1 MSMNVASQFSSSIK
15 PLQSISPT
23 AFIGANECALKMV
36 WSSSGNP
43 ALLPTFPGVYGG
55 RAVHRL
61 LLEAGQGQ
69 LPPDKTMISTRWN
82 EIVEDV
88 HSEMRAVSVERHLV
102 PLSDSDPHMAV
113 RRIQAIQK
121 AHEIA
126 GTRQPQRRD
135 GRVMEPTARYG
146 REIPVRSSDGLI
158 RGRIDAAIPH
168 NGGVVVRD
176 YKSGE
181 ITETSGKS
189 DPQLKE
195 TYRIQLKMY
204 AALYAESF
212 GKWPDSL
219 EVVPLSGAAQE
230 VAFEKEDC
238 SNLLAGAK
246 LILRQLN
253 NKIMSNAKTVLPSL
267 LASPSP
273 GACTYCQYRPA
284 CRVYQ
289 AATPGPGID
298 GWPPDVIGTLAD
310 VRQLGNSKMMLQVAT
325 SNGPVSIP
333 GLSPG
338 DRHPTLQAVQ
348 RNDVVGVFN
357 IKRDRPT
364 APYSE
369 SQLTTVYKIGP

>member
-1 MSMNVASQFSSSIK
+1 MNVASQFGSFIK

-23 AFIGANECALKMV
+23 AFTAANECALKMV

-69 LPPDKTMISTRWN
+69 FPSDKTVISSRWN

-88 HSEMRAVSVERHLV
+88 HSEMRAVPIERHLV
-102 PLSDSDPHMAV
+102 PLSDSDPRMAV

-126 GTRQPQRRD
+126 GTRQSRRLD
-135 GRVMEPTARYG
+135 GRVAEPTARYG

-158 RGRIDAAIPH
+158 RGRIDAAIPC
-168 NGGVVVRD
+168 NGGIVIRD

-181 ITETSGKS
+181 ITETSEKN

-212 GKWPDSL
+212 GEWPDAL
-219 EVVPLSGAAQE
+219 EVMPLSGTVQE
-230 VAFEKEDC
+230 IAFEKEDC
-238 SNLLAGAK
+238 SNLLAEAK
-246 LILRQLN
+246 LTLQQLN
-253 NKIMSNAKTVLPSL
+253 NKIVSNAKTVLPSL
-267 LASPSP
+267 LANPSP
-273 GACTYCQYRPA
+273 GVCAYCQYRPA
-284 CRVYQ
+284 CRAYQ
-289 AATPGPGID
+289 STTPGPGID
-298 GWPPDVIGTLAD
+298 GWPLDVIGTLAD
-310 VRQLGNSKMMLQVAT
+310 ARQLGNSKMMLQVTT

-338 DRHPTLQAVQ
+338 DRHPILQDVQ
-348 RNDVVGVFN
+348 RKDVVGVFN
-357 IKRDRPT
+357 IKQARPT

-369 SQLTTVYKIGP
+369 SQFTTVYKMGS